1 MVKWKTTTPKIYYT
15 IIYMMDKI
23 LNFIY
28 YHYYVDII
36 MTNYSEFNDFTLFD
50 IFIKNGL
57 LYLIVSINNV
67 PISIKELLVRIIN
80 ETWKISL

>member
-1 MVKWKTTTPKIYYT
+1 
-15 IIYMMDKI
+15 
-23 LNFIY
+23 
-28 YHYYVDII
+28 